1 MAAALF
7 LQYFGIFL
15 LLWEDALF
23 QGAQITQ
30 IELSFESRLLIF
42 HLIQQELV
50 AQLFAAFRIRAFTVD
65 VLDPAQ
71 NGVSGAFALVELAE
85 GLAFLT
91 KPVMAGSSGYWRPR
105 YCRDQWVRLENRNAA
120 SSSRLWAVTMAS

>member
-85 GLAFLT
+85 GFGFPYEARDGGQQRILASQILQR
-91 KPVMAGSSGYWRPR
+91 PVGEIGK
-105 YCRDQWVRLENRNAA
+105 
-120 SSSRLWAVTMAS
+120 